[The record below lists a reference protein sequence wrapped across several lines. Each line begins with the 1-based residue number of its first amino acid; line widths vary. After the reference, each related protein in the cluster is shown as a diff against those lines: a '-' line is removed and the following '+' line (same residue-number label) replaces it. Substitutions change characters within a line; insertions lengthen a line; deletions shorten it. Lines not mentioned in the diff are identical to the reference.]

1 MPVFS
6 TPEPAPVVIDVV
18 AGDIRIT
25 ASDRSDTVVE
35 VTPSDPAHDP
45 DVRAAEQT
53 RVEQTA
59 AGLLVKGPRQRTA
72 SLRNKVGSVDVSI
85 ELPAASPVRAEVAIG
100 AVRASG
106 PLGECQVKTSAGE
119 IEIEQAGAADL
130 TCGAGSITAGRL
142 DGHTEASTGS
152 GRIRLGEIRGSAVIK
167 NANGDIWIGHVT
179 GDLRMNTANGDL
191 TAGRA
196 DDGVT
201 ASTANGAIRASD
213 VRRGSISLKT
223 GLGEIE
229 VGIRAGTA
237 ARLDVSTGFGR
248 VHNELTAAGSPGAA
262 DDIAE
267 VRARTSYGDIYIRR
281 P

>member
-25 ASDRSDTVVE
+25 ATDRSDTVVE
-35 VTPSDPAHDP
+35 VTPSDPGHDP

-59 AGLLVKGPRQRTA
+59 AGLLIKGPRQRTA

-85 ELPAASPVRAEVAIG
+85 ELPAGSPVRAEAAIG

-106 PLGECQVKTSAGE
+106 LLGECQIKTSAGG
-119 IEIEQAGAADL
+119 IEIDQAGAADL
-130 TCGAGSITAGRL
+130 SSSAGAIAAGRL
-142 DGHTEASTGS
+142 YGHAEISTGS
-152 GRIRLGEIRGSAVIK
+152 GRVRLGEIDGSAVVK

-191 TAGRA
+191 TVGRA
-196 DDGVT
+196 DAGVT
-201 ASTANGAIRASD
+201 ASTANGAVRVSD
-213 VRRGSISLKT
+213 IRRGSISLKT
-223 GLGEIE
+223 GIGEIE
-229 VGIRAGTA
+229 VGIREGTA

-248 VHNELTAAGSPGAA
+248 VHNDLTAADSPGAA